1 MKQLE
6 YWKEVNELADIIA
19 CEAMQ
24 ETDNNRDE
32 AEEIIDNVRLHET
45 IDGHQWIIYYGYNL
59 DVIKHSNNEDCYSD
73 NFGGDALV
81 SSLEEGGMDTLHCHI
96 AFWAMYADV
105 QDHIQDA
112 LDEYEEAHKEATN
125 E

>member
-1 MKQLE
+1 MKQHE
-6 YWKEVNELADIIA
+6 YWNEVNELADTIA

-32 AEEIIDNVRLHET
+32 AQEIIDNVRLHET

-59 DVIKHSNNEDCYSD
+59 DVIKHSDNEDCYSD
-73 NFGGDALV
+73 NFGSDALV

-105 QDHIQDA
+105 QDRIQDA
-112 LDEYEEAHKEATN
+112 LDEYEESHKQDEQ
-125 E
+125 